1 MANNDIQLMAHLMR
15 RAGFGAPYEE
25 LEARAAKGYEA
36 TVEELLRADENL
48 DWQEDLARRHM
59 IGGHLGNAMPEI
71 QGYWMQRMIST
82 TRPLRE
88 KMTLFWHTILC
99 SGDSK
104 IDHPETMDTHIDMVR
119 ENALGRYPDLLVALS
134 RDPGMIIYLD
144 NRYSHKDSINENY
157 GRELLELFSMGVG
170 NYTEDDI
177 KMAARAFTG
186 WTLAPAMSSALP
198 YQRHA
203 FKFQYDPE
211 DHDDGEKVFLGQ
223 RGRFNGDD
231 IINIIARQ
239 PATARFIAR
248 HLYDFFVADEVQVP
262 AWQSTPP
269 RDPAAVN
276 VLADA
281 YLQSNYDIRS
291 VLRVLFNSGF
301 FKDESV
307 WYARV
312 KSPVEVVVGTMRLV
326 GDHLTPAPGIESLVG
341 EAGGMGQ
348 ILLNPPSVE
357 GWHGGKEWINSGALV
372 NRVNFVANRVGDL
385 SLPGV
390 QRIVARLGDNTEPIS
405 PSDFVDGCLEL
416 MGSMR
421 VEEDTRHALIAH
433 VERGGPLGRDTEE
446 ERTSF
451 GSKVGEL
458 LQLIASSRE
467 YQFA

>member
-36 TVEELLRADENL
+36 TAEELLRADENL
-48 DWQEDLARRHM
+48 DWEEDLARRHM

-262 AWQSTPP
+262 AWQTTPP

-433 VERGGPLGRDTEE
+433 VERGGSLGRDTEE

>member
-1 MANNDIQLMAHLMR
+1 MANNEIQLMAHLMR
-15 RAGFGAPYEE
+15 RAGFGAPFEE
-25 LEARAAKGYEA
+25 LEARVAKGYEA
-36 TVEELLRADENL
+36 TVEELLRAEEKP
-48 DWQEDLARRHM
+48 DWEEDVARRHM

-71 QGYWMQRMIST
+71 QGFWMQRMIAT
-82 TRPLRE
+82 TRPLQE

-104 IDHPETMDTHIDMVR
+104 LDHPETMDTHIDMVR
-119 ENALGRYPDLLVALS
+119 EKALGRYPDLLVALS
-134 RDPGMIIYLD
+134 RDPAMIIYLD

-170 NYTEDDI
+170 NYTEDDV

-186 WTLAPAMSSALP
+186 WTLAPAMNSFIP

-262 AWQSTPP
+262 AWQTTPP

>member
-1 MANNDIQLMAHLMR
+1 M
-15 RAGFGAPYEE
+15 
-25 LEARAAKGYEA
+25 
-36 TVEELLRADENL
+36 
-48 DWQEDLARRHM
+48 ARRHM

-71 QGYWMQRMIST
+71 QGFWMQRMIAT
-82 TRPLRE
+82 TRPLQE

-104 IDHPETMDTHIDMVR
+104 LDHPETMDTHIDMVR

-134 RDPGMIIYLD
+134 RDPAMIIYLD

-170 NYTEDDI
+170 NYTEDDV

-186 WTLAPAMSSALP
+186 WTLAPAMNSFIP

-262 AWQSTPP
+262 AWQTTPP

-281 YLQSNYDIRS
+281 YLQSDYDIRS
-291 VLRVLFNSGF
+291 VLRVLFNSDF

-341 EAGGMGQ
+341 AAGGMGQ

-390 QRIVARLGDNTEPIS
+390 QRIVERLGDITESIS

-416 MGSMR
+416 MGSIR
-421 VEEDTRHALIAH
+421 VEEDTRLALIAH

-446 ERTSF
+446 ERASF
-451 GSKVGEL
+451 ARKVGEL

>member
-48 DWQEDLARRHM
+48 DWEEDLARRHM

-262 AWQSTPP
+262 AWQTTPP

-421 VEEDTRHALIAH
+421 VEEDTRHALLAH

>member
-1 MANNDIQLMAHLMR
+1 MANNEIQLMAHLMR
-15 RAGFGAPYEE
+15 RAGFGAPFEE
-25 LEARAAKGYEA
+25 LEARVAKGYEA
-36 TVEELLRADENL
+36 TVEELLRAEEKP
-48 DWQEDLARRHM
+48 DWEEDVARRHM

-71 QGYWMQRMIST
+71 QGFWMQRMIST
-82 TRPLRE
+82 TRPLQE
-88 KMTLFWHTILC
+88 KMTLFWHTVLC

-104 IDHPETMDTHIDMVR
+104 VDHPETMDTHIDMVR

-170 NYTEDDI
+170 NYTEDDV

-186 WTLAPAMSSALP
+186 WTLAPAMNSFIP

-262 AWQSTPP
+262 AWQTTSP

-281 YLQSNYDIRS
+281 YLQSDYDIRS
-291 VLRVLFNSGF
+291 VLRVLFNSDF

-341 EAGGMGQ
+341 AAGGMGQ

-390 QRIVARLGDNTEPIS
+390 KRIVERLGDITESIS

-416 MGSMR
+416 MGSIR
-421 VEEDTRHALIAH
+421 VEEDTRLALIAH

-446 ERTSF
+446 ERASF
-451 GSKVGEL
+451 ARKVGEL

>member
-48 DWQEDLARRHM
+48 DWEEDLARRHM

-198 YQRHA
+198 YQRPA

-262 AWQSTPP
+262 AWQTTPP

>member
-1 MANNDIQLMAHLMR
+1 MASKDIQLMAHLIR

-25 LEARAAKGYEA
+25 LEERAAKGYEA
-36 TVEELLRADENL
+36 TVEELLRAEEKP
-48 DWQEDLARRHM
+48 DWEEDIARRHL

-99 SGDSK
+99 SGDK
-104 IDHPETMDTHIDMVR
+104 IDHPETMDAHIDMVR
-119 ENALGRYPDLLVALS
+119 ENALGRYPDLLTALS

-170 NYTEDDI
+170 NYTEEDI

-186 WTLAPAMSSALP
+186 WTLAPAMDSFIP

-223 RGRFNGDD
+223 KGRFNGDD

-262 AWQSTPP
+262 AWQTTPP

-291 VLRVLFNSGF
+291 VLSVLFNSNF
-301 FKDESV
+301 FKDEDV

-312 KSPVEVVVGTMRLV
+312 KSPVEVVVSTMRLV
-326 GDHLTPAPGIESLVG
+326 RNHLTPAPGIESLAV

-348 ILLNPPSVE
+348 ILMNPPSVE

-390 QRIVARLGDNTEPIS
+390 QRIVERLGDGTEFIS
-405 PSDFVDGCLEL
+405 PSNFVDGCLEL
-416 MGSMR
+416 MGSIW
-421 VEEDTRHALIAH
+421 VEEATREALTSH
-433 VERGGPLGRDTEE
+433 VERGGQLGRDTEE
-446 ERTSF
+446 ERTVFAERVSE
-451 GSKVGEL
+451 V

>member
-1 MANNDIQLMAHLMR
+1 
-15 RAGFGAPYEE
+15 
-25 LEARAAKGYEA
+25 
-36 TVEELLRADENL
+36 
-48 DWQEDLARRHM
+48 
-59 IGGHLGNAMPEI
+59 
-71 QGYWMQRMIST
+71 MQRMIST

-99 SGDSK
+99 SGDK
-104 IDHPETMDTHIDMVR
+104 IDHPETMDAHIDMVR
-119 ENALGRYPDLLVALS
+119 ENALGRYPDLLTALS

-170 NYTEDDI
+170 NYTEEDI

-186 WTLAPAMSSALP
+186 WTLAPAMDSFIP

-223 RGRFNGDD
+223 KGRFNGDD

-262 AWQSTPP
+262 AWQTTPP

-291 VLRVLFNSGF
+291 VLSVLFNSNF
-301 FKDESV
+301 FKDEDV

-312 KSPVEVVVGTMRLV
+312 KSPVEVVVSTMRLV
-326 GDHLTPAPGIESLVG
+326 RNHLTPAPGIESLAG

-348 ILLNPPSVE
+348 ILMNPPSVE

-390 QRIVARLGDNTEPIS
+390 QRIVERLGDGTEFIS
-405 PSDFVDGCLEL
+405 PSNFVDGCLEL
-416 MGSMR
+416 MGSIW
-421 VEEDTRHALIAH
+421 VEEATREALTSH
-433 VERGGPLGRDTEE
+433 VERGGQLGRDTEE
-446 ERTSF
+446 ERTVFAERVSE
-451 GSKVGEL
+451 V

>member
-48 DWQEDLARRHM
+48 DWEEDLARRHM

-262 AWQSTPP
+262 AWQTTPP

-421 VEEDTRHALIAH
+421 VEEDTRHALLAH
-433 VERGGPLGRDTEE
+433 VERGGSLGRDTEE

>member
-48 DWQEDLARRHM
+48 DWEEDLARRHM

-262 AWQSTPP
+262 AWQTTPP

-421 VEEDTRHALIAH
+421 VEQDTRHALIAH

>member
-1 MANNDIQLMAHLMR
+1 
-15 RAGFGAPYEE
+15 
-25 LEARAAKGYEA
+25 
-36 TVEELLRADENL
+36 
-48 DWQEDLARRHM
+48 
-59 IGGHLGNAMPEI
+59 
-71 QGYWMQRMIST
+71 
-82 TRPLRE
+82 
-88 KMTLFWHTILC
+88 
-99 SGDSK
+99 
-104 IDHPETMDTHIDMVR
+104 MVR
-119 ENALGRYPDLLVALS
+119 ENALGRYPDLLTALS

-170 NYTEDDI
+170 NYTEEDI

-186 WTLAPAMSSALP
+186 WTLAPAMDSFIP

-223 RGRFNGDD
+223 KGRFNGDD

-262 AWQSTPP
+262 AWQTTPP

-291 VLRVLFNSGF
+291 VLSVLFNSNF
-301 FKDESV
+301 FKDEDV

-312 KSPVEVVVGTMRLV
+312 KSPVEVVVSTMRLV
-326 GDHLTPAPGIESLVG
+326 RNHLTPAPGIESLAG

-348 ILLNPPSVE
+348 ILMNPPSVE

-390 QRIVARLGDNTEPIS
+390 QRIVERLGDGTEFIS
-405 PSDFVDGCLEL
+405 PSNFVDGCLEL
-416 MGSMR
+416 MGSIW
-421 VEEDTRHALIAH
+421 VEEATREALTSH
-433 VERGGPLGRDTEE
+433 VERGGQLGRDTEE
-446 ERTSF
+446 ERTVFAERVSE
-451 GSKVGEL
+451 V

>member
-48 DWQEDLARRHM
+48 DWEEDLARRHM

-248 HLYDFFVADEVQVP
+248 HLYDFFVADEVQAP
-262 AWQSTPP
+262 AWQTTPP

-433 VERGGPLGRDTEE
+433 VERGGSLGRDTEE

>member
-48 DWQEDLARRHM
+48 DWEEDLARRHM

>member
-1 MANNDIQLMAHLMR
+1 MANNEIQLMAHLMR
-15 RAGFGAPYEE
+15 RAGFGAPFEE
-25 LEARAAKGYEA
+25 LEARVAKGYEA
-36 TVEELLRADENL
+36 TVEELLRAEEKP
-48 DWQEDLARRHM
+48 DWEEDRARRHM

-71 QGYWMQRMIST
+71 QGFWMQRMIAT
-82 TRPLRE
+82 TRPLQE

-104 IDHPETMDTHIDMVR
+104 LDHPETMDTHIDMVR
-119 ENALGRYPDLLVALS
+119 EKALGRYPDLLVALS
-134 RDPGMIIYLD
+134 RDPAMIIYLD

-170 NYTEDDI
+170 NYTEDDV

-186 WTLAPAMSSALP
+186 WTLAPAMNSFIP

-262 AWQSTPP
+262 AWQTTPP

-281 YLQSNYDIRS
+281 YLQSDYDIRS
-291 VLRVLFNSGF
+291 VLRVLFNSDF

-341 EAGGMGQ
+341 AAGGMGQ

-390 QRIVARLGDNTEPIS
+390 QRIVERLGDITESIS

-416 MGSMR
+416 MGSIR
-421 VEEDTRHALIAH
+421 VEEDTRLALIAH

-446 ERTSF
+446 ERASF
-451 GSKVGEL
+451 ARKVGEL

>member
-15 RAGFGAPYEE
+15 RAGFGAPFEE

-48 DWQEDLARRHM
+48 DWEEDLARRHM

-291 VLRVLFNSGF
+291 MLRVLFNSGF

>member
-48 DWQEDLARRHM
+48 DWEEDLARRHM

-262 AWQSTPP
+262 AWQTTPP

>member
-15 RAGFGAPYEE
+15 RAGFGAPFEE

-36 TVEELLRADENL
+36 TVEELLRPEENP
-48 DWQEDLARRHM
+48 DWEEDLARRHM

-82 TRPLRE
+82 TRPLQE
-88 KMTLFWHTILC
+88 KMTLFWHTVLC

-186 WTLAPAMSSALP
+186 WTLAPAMNSFIP

-262 AWQSTPP
+262 AWQTTPA

-341 EAGGMGQ
+341 AAGGMGQ
-348 ILLNPPSVE
+348 ILMNPPSVE

-390 QRIVARLGDNTEPIS
+390 QRIVERLGDSTEPIS

-416 MGSMR
+416 MGSIR

-451 GSKVGEL
+451 ARKVGEL

>member
-48 DWQEDLARRHM
+48 DWEEDLARRHM

-262 AWQSTPP
+262 AWQTTPP

-291 VLRVLFNSGF
+291 MLRVLFNSGF

>member
-1 MANNDIQLMAHLMR
+1 MASKDIQLMAHLMR

-25 LEARAAKGYEA
+25 LEERAAKGYEA
-36 TVEELLRADENL
+36 TVEELLRAEEKP
-48 DWQEDLARRHM
+48 DWEEDIARRHL

-99 SGDSK
+99 SGDK
-104 IDHPETMDTHIDMVR
+104 IDHPETMDAHIDMVR
-119 ENALGRYPDLLVALS
+119 ENALGRYPDLLTALS

-170 NYTEDDI
+170 NYTEEDV

-186 WTLAPAMSSALP
+186 WTLAPAMDSFIP

-211 DHDDGEKVFLGQ
+211 DHDDGEKVILGQ
-223 RGRFNGDD
+223 KGRFNGDD
-231 IINIIARQ
+231 IIDIIARK

-262 AWQSTPP
+262 AWQTTPP

-291 VLRVLFNSGF
+291 VLRVLFNSNF
-301 FKDESV
+301 FKDEDV

-312 KSPVEVVVGTMRLV
+312 KSPVEVVVSTMRLV
-326 GDHLTPAPGIESLVG
+326 RNHLTPAPGIESLAG

-348 ILLNPPSVE
+348 ILMNPPSVE

-372 NRVNFVANRVGDL
+372 NRVNFVANRLGDL

-390 QRIVARLGDNTEPIS
+390 QRIVERLGDGTEFIS
-405 PSDFVDGCLEL
+405 PSNFVDGCLEL
-416 MGSMR
+416 MGSIW
-421 VEEDTRHALIAH
+421 VEEATREALTSH
-433 VERGGPLGRDTEE
+433 VERGGQLGRDTEE
-446 ERTSF
+446 ERTVFAERVSE
-451 GSKVGEL
+451 V

>member
-48 DWQEDLARRHM
+48 DWEEDLARRHM

-134 RDPGMIIYLD
+134 RNPGMIIYLD

-262 AWQSTPP
+262 AWQTTPP

-405 PSDFVDGCLEL
+405 PSDFVDSCLEL

>member
-1 MANNDIQLMAHLMR
+1 MANNEIQLMAHLMR
-15 RAGFGAPYEE
+15 RAGFGAPFEE
-25 LEARAAKGYEA
+25 LEARVAKGYEA
-36 TVEELLRADENL
+36 TVEELLRAEEKP
-48 DWQEDLARRHM
+48 DWEEDVARRHM

-71 QGYWMQRMIST
+71 QGFWMQRMIAT
-82 TRPLRE
+82 TRPLQE

-104 IDHPETMDTHIDMVR
+104 LDHPETMDTHIDMVR
-119 ENALGRYPDLLVALS
+119 EKALGRYPDLLVALS
-134 RDPGMIIYLD
+134 RDPAMIIYLD

-170 NYTEDDI
+170 NYTEDDV

-186 WTLAPAMSSALP
+186 WTLAPAMNSFIP

-262 AWQSTPP
+262 AWQTTPP

-291 VLRVLFNSGF
+291 MLRVLFNSGF

>member
-1 MANNDIQLMAHLMR
+1 MANNDIKLMAHLMR

-48 DWQEDLARRHM
+48 DWEEDLARRHM

-144 NRYSHKDSINENY
+144 NRYSHKASINENY

-307 WYARV
+307 WYPRV
-312 KSPVEVVVGTMRLV
+312 KTPVEVVVGTMRLV

-433 VERGGPLGRDTEE
+433 VERGGSLGRDTEE

>member
-1 MANNDIQLMAHLMR
+1 MANNEIQLMAHLMR
-15 RAGFGAPYEE
+15 RAGFGAPFEE
-25 LEARAAKGYEA
+25 LEARVAKGYEA
-36 TVEELLRADENL
+36 TVEELLRAEEKP
-48 DWQEDLARRHM
+48 DWEEDVARRHM

-71 QGYWMQRMIST
+71 QGFWMQRMIAT
-82 TRPLRE
+82 TRPLQE

-104 IDHPETMDTHIDMVR
+104 LDHPETMDTHIDMVR
-119 ENALGRYPDLLVALS
+119 EKALGRYPDLLVALS
-134 RDPGMIIYLD
+134 RDPAMIIYLD

-170 NYTEDDI
+170 NYTEDDV

-186 WTLAPAMSSALP
+186 WTLAPAMNSFIP

-262 AWQSTPP
+262 AWQTTPP

-390 QRIVARLGDNTEPIS
+390 QRIVERLGDITESIS

-416 MGSMR
+416 MGSIR
-421 VEEDTRHALIAH
+421 VEEDTRLALIAH

>member
-48 DWQEDLARRHM
+48 DWEEDLARRHM

-262 AWQSTPP
+262 AWQTTPP

-291 VLRVLFNSGF
+291 MLRVLFNSGF

-433 VERGGPLGRDTEE
+433 VERGGSLGRDTEE

>member
-48 DWQEDLARRHM
+48 DWEEDLARRHM

-262 AWQSTPP
+262 AWQTTPP

-405 PSDFVDGCLEL
+405 PSDFVDGGLEL

-433 VERGGPLGRDTEE
+433 VERGGSLGRDTEE

>member
-48 DWQEDLARRHM
+48 DWEEDLARRHM

-134 RDPGMIIYLD
+134 RNPGMIIYLD

-239 PATARFIAR
+239 PATA
-248 HLYDFFVADEVQVP
+248 
-262 AWQSTPP
+262 
-269 RDPAAVN
+269 
-276 VLADA
+276 
-281 YLQSNYDIRS
+281 
-291 VLRVLFNSGF
+291 
-301 FKDESV
+301 
-307 WYARV
+307 
-312 KSPVEVVVGTMRLV
+312 
-326 GDHLTPAPGIESLVG
+326 
-341 EAGGMGQ
+341 
-348 ILLNPPSVE
+348 
-357 GWHGGKEWINSGALV
+357 
-372 NRVNFVANRVGDL
+372 
-385 SLPGV
+385 
-390 QRIVARLGDNTEPIS
+390 
-405 PSDFVDGCLEL
+405 
-416 MGSMR
+416 
-421 VEEDTRHALIAH
+421 
-433 VERGGPLGRDTEE
+433 
-446 ERTSF
+446 
-451 GSKVGEL
+451 
-458 LQLIASSRE
+458 
-467 YQFA
+467 

>member
-48 DWQEDLARRHM
+48 DWEEDLARRHM

-170 NYTEDDI
+170 NYTEDDV

-186 WTLAPAMSSALP
+186 WTLAPAMNSFIP

-451 GSKVGEL
+451 ARKVGEL

>member
-48 DWQEDLARRHM
+48 DWEEDLARRHM

-262 AWQSTPP
+262 AWQTTPP

-421 VEEDTRHALIAH
+421 VEEDTRHALSAH
-433 VERGGPLGRDTEE
+433 VARGGPLGRDTEE

>member
-48 DWQEDLARRHM
+48 DWEEDLARRHM

-186 WTLAPAMSSALP
+186 WSLAPAMSSALP

-291 VLRVLFNSGF
+291 MLRVLFNSGF

>member
-48 DWQEDLARRHM
+48 DWEEDLARRHM

-291 VLRVLFNSGF
+291 MLRVLFNSGF

-433 VERGGPLGRDTEE
+433 VERGGSLGRDTEE

>member
-1 MANNDIQLMAHLMR
+1 MANNEIQLMAHLMR

-48 DWQEDLARRHM
+48 DWEEDLARRHM

-446 ERTSF
+446 ERASF

>member
-15 RAGFGAPYEE
+15 RAGFGATFEE
-25 LEARAAKGYEA
+25 LEARAAKGYES
-36 TVEELLRADENL
+36 TVEELLRAEEKP
-48 DWQEDLARRHM
+48 DWEEDLARRHM

-82 TRPLRE
+82 TRPLQE
-88 KMTLFWHTILC
+88 KMTLFWHTVLC

-119 ENALGRYPDLLVALS
+119 EHALGRYPDLLVALS

-170 NYTEDDI
+170 NYTEDDV

-186 WTLAPAMSSALP
+186 WTLAPAMNSFIP

-262 AWQSTPP
+262 AWQTTPP

-281 YLQSNYDIRS
+281 YLQSDYDIRS

-348 ILLNPPSVE
+348 ILMNPPSVE

-390 QRIVARLGDNTEPIS
+390 QRIVERLGDGTEPIS

-416 MGSMR
+416 MGSIR
-421 VEEDTRHALIAH
+421 VEEDTRAALIAH

-451 GSKVGEL
+451 AKKVGEL

>member
-48 DWQEDLARRHM
+48 DWEEDLARRHM

-262 AWQSTPP
+262 AWQTTPP

-312 KSPVEVVVGTMRLV
+312 KSPVVVVVGTMRLV
-326 GDHLTPAPGIESLVG
+326 SDHLTPAPGIESLVG

>member
-1 MANNDIQLMAHLMR
+1 MANNEIQLMAHLMR
-15 RAGFGAPYEE
+15 RAGFGAPFEE
-25 LEARAAKGYEA
+25 LEARVAKGYEA
-36 TVEELLRADENL
+36 TVEELLRAEEKP
-48 DWQEDLARRHM
+48 DWEEDVARRHM

-71 QGYWMQRMIST
+71 QGFWMQRMIAT
-82 TRPLRE
+82 TRPLQE

-104 IDHPETMDTHIDMVR
+104 LDHPETMDTHIDMVR
-119 ENALGRYPDLLVALS
+119 EKALGRYPDLLVALS
-134 RDPGMIIYLD
+134 RDPAMIIYLD

-170 NYTEDDI
+170 NYTEDDV

-186 WTLAPAMSSALP
+186 WTLAPAMNSFIP

-262 AWQSTPP
+262 AWQTTPP

-291 VLRVLFNSGF
+291 VLRVLFNSDF

-341 EAGGMGQ
+341 AAGGMGQ

-390 QRIVARLGDNTEPIS
+390 QRIVERLGDITESIS

-416 MGSMR
+416 MGSIR
-421 VEEDTRHALIAH
+421 VEEDTRLALIAH
-433 VERGGPLGRDTEE
+433 VERGGPLGRDTE
-446 ERTSF
+446 
-451 GSKVGEL
+451 GSAPPSPGRWGSC
-458 LQLIASSRE
+458 SS
-467 YQFA
+467 

>member
-1 MANNDIQLMAHLMR
+1 MASNDIQLMAHLMR
-15 RAGFGAPYEE
+15 RAGFGAPIEE

-48 DWQEDLARRHM
+48 DWEEDLARRHM

-262 AWQSTPP
+262 AWQTTPP

-291 VLRVLFNSGF
+291 MLRVLFNSGF

-433 VERGGPLGRDTEE
+433 VERGGSLGRDTEE

>member
-48 DWQEDLARRHM
+48 DWEEDLARRHM

-262 AWQSTPP
+262 AWQTTPP

-348 ILLNPPSVE
+348 ILLNPPSGE
-357 GWHGGKEWINSGALV
+357 GWHGGKEWINRGALV